1 MLNSKPLRLLLV
13 EDDPVQQRLT
23 VELLELL
30 PSFTATV
37 TVRGSLQAAI
47 LELHNGENKF
57 DLILLD
63 LGLPDSFGIDTIKT
77 VQQVTHTKILVLTGR
92 DIDQKT
98 LDDHCIKGYLNKTNL
113 KLDALDYQIQL
124 ALEASSCKRLRE
136 RLERITSNLQRQIA
150 SLEVQ
155 A

>member
-1 MLNSKPLRLLLV
+1 MHSPKPLRLLLV
-13 EDDPVQQRLT
+13 EDDPVQQRLRA
-23 VELLELL
+23 ELLELL
-30 PSFTATV
+30 PSFSATV
-37 TVRGSLQAAI
+37 TVKDSLQAAI
-47 LELHNGENKF
+47 LELHNSENQF

-63 LGLPDSFGIDTIKT
+63 LGLPDSFGIETIRT
-77 VQQVTHTKILVLTGR
+77 IRQVTDTKILVLTGR

-136 RLERITSNLQRQIA
+136 RLERITSKLQRQIA

-155 A
+155 T